1 MKEAREHLQ
10 KVKLSSDEKIQK
22 LHERIRKA
30 QDAAREAQKSA
41 SPRSPRTSGKPKR
54 KDKGSAGSASKSKTQ
69 SPSKASHKHNGSKGK
84 DEIVAA
90 QAKASRR
97 GFALAN
103 LQKNTM
109 SVCHVSKSQTE
120 LYLTEALIKTHD
132 AQTKASRKSTK
143 SEGSRSWRRK
153 KGVKSRT

>member
-10 KVKLSSDEKIQK
+10 KLKLSSDEKIQK
-22 LHERIRKA
+22 LHERIRKI

-41 SPRSPRTSGKPKR
+41 SPRSPRASGKPKR
-54 KDKGSAGSASKSKTQ
+54 KDKGNAGSANKSKPL
-69 SPSKASHKHNGSKGK
+69 SPGKASHKHNGSMGN

-120 LYLTEALIKTHD
+120 AYFE
-132 AQTKASRKSTK
+132 KAKH
-143 SEGSRSWRRK
+143 
-153 KGVKSRT
+153 